1 MATRNNRHWW
11 LALALLGLLA
21 GLWFWLRPQERSSSG
36 TAPKTAAKGG
46 TSPLVAS
53 SEGDEKASIMDRAS
67 VAAVL
72 RENAAAG
79 RVVFLTFQLDAD
91 GAHLVSARG
100 AQGRAGTAWTPGLR
114 RGILVYELRDGAGAV
129 LAEGEVED
137 PLNRRLEYESQG
149 GGIASTWVSLE
160 SAELMLRL
168 PGLPTP
174 ASIELYRG
182 AADEPA
188 RRVSI
193 GRIQLQ

>member
-1 MATRNNRHWW
+1 MASRNNRYWL
-11 LALALLGLLA
+11 LALLLLGLLV
-21 GLWFWLRPQERSSSG
+21 GLWFWLGPQERIAFGTVPG
-36 TAPKTAAKGG
+36 TAVRSGA
-46 TSPLVAS
+46 SPLVAS
-53 SEGDEKASIMDRAS
+53 AEPEEGAAAMDRAA

-79 RVVFLTFQLDAD
+79 RVVFLNFWLDAD
-91 GAHLVSARG
+91 GARLVSARG
-100 AQGRAGTAWTPGLR
+100 AQGRAGASWTPGLR
-114 RGILVYELRDGAGAV
+114 RGVLVYELRDGSGAV

-137 PLNRRLEYESQG
+137 PLNRRLEYESPA

-174 ASIELYRG
+174 VSIELYRG